1 MHAIPNEELAN
12 TGEIG
17 QLARLFS
24 AISSVYLFHISK
36 TVFPEKK
43 YFLRKIVQTRAHSP
57 HERTYAHYHYEH
69 LLKTGLSYLEIDEV
83 LRKIGPIY

>member
-1 MHAIPNEELAN
+1 MQYQMKNWQTPVELASWP
-12 TGEIG
+12 GYF
-17 QLARLFS
+17 Q
-24 AISSVYLFHISK
+24 LFHQFICFTYLK
-36 TVFPEKK
+36 QCFLKK
-43 YFLRKIVQTRAHSP
+43 NYFLRKIVQTRAHSP

>member
-1 MHAIPNEELAN
+1 VHAIPNEELAN
-12 TGEIG
+12 TGGIG

-43 YFLRKIVQTRAHSP
+43 LFS
-57 HERTYAHYHYEH
+57 
-69 LLKTGLSYLEIDEV
+69 
-83 LRKIGPIY
+83 